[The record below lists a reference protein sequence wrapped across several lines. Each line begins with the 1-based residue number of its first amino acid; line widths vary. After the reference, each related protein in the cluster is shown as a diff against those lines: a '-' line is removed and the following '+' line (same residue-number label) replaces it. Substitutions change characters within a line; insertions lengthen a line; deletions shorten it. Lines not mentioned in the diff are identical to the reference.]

1 MNNLRGMLMSQGD
14 EVLFSTRLKEVTK
27 ADHDEAEGSE
37 FITTLMNGTR
47 NSRDYVLLLSQYT
60 YIYSALEV
68 EVRALV
74 KDPDLAPIFD
84 LRLER
89 MSKIQADLDSL
100 LPAHGLTDLPEPLP
114 ATQDYVR
121 HIRAAADDPARIVAH
136 HYLRYLGDLSG
147 GQIIGRLVER
157 HYGIA
162 PDDLS
167 MWRFEGIDK
176 HKPYK
181 DEYRAKL
188 NVYAVTPERVSS
200 LLEEAAKGFTLNKA
214 LFRELLTQ
222 SQQSTSMSA

>member
-1 MNNLRGMLMSQGD
+1 MSNDD
-14 EVLFSTRLKEVTK
+14 EVLFSARLKEVTK

-47 NSRDYVLLLSQYT
+47 SSRDYVLLLSQYT

-68 EVRALV
+68 EVRALAD
-74 KDPDLAPIFD
+74 DPDLAPIFD

-89 MSKIQADLDSL
+89 LSQIRADLDGL
-100 LPAHGLTDLPEPLP
+100 LPAHGFAEVPAPLP
-114 ATQDYVR
+114 ATDEYVR
-121 HIRAAADDPARIVAH
+121 HIRAAAEDPARVVAH

-147 GQIIGRLVER
+147 GQVIGRLVER

-162 PDDLS
+162 QDDLS

-188 NVYAVTPERVSS
+188 DAYAVTPERASS

-214 LFRELLTQ
+214 LFRDLLTQ
-222 SQQSTSMSA
+222 SQQSALVPA

>member
-1 MNNLRGMLMSQGD
+1 MSLDDQ
-14 EVLFSTRLKEVTK
+14 VLFSARLKEATQS
-27 ADHDEAEGSE
+27 DHREAEGSE

-47 NSRDYVLLLSQYT
+47 TSRDYVLLLSQYT
-60 YIYSALEV
+60 YIYSALET
-68 EVRALV
+68 EVRALAG
-74 KDPDLAPIFD
+74 DADLDPIFD

-89 MSKIQADLDSL
+89 LSKIQADLASL
-100 LPAHGLTDLPEPLP
+100 LPGHGFSNIPEPLG
-114 ATQDYVR
+114 ATKEYVQ
-121 HIRAAADDPARIVAH
+121 HIRAAAGDPARLVAH

-162 PDDLS
+162 QDDLT
-167 MWRFEGIDK
+167 MWRFDGIDK

-188 NVYAVTPERVSS
+188 DAYAVTPERVSS

-214 LFRELLTQ
+214 LFRDLLTQ
-222 SQQSTSMSA
+222 SQQSALMSA

>member
-1 MNNLRGMLMSQGD
+1 MSLDDQ
-14 EVLFSTRLKEVTK
+14 VLFSARLKEATQS
-27 ADHDEAEGSE
+27 DHREAEGSE

-47 NSRDYVLLLSQYT
+47 TSRDYVLLLSQYT
-60 YIYSALEV
+60 YIYSALET
-68 EVRALV
+68 EVRALAG
-74 KDPDLAPIFD
+74 DADLDPIFD

-89 MSKIQADLDSL
+89 MSRIRADLDSL
-100 LPAHGLTDLPEPLP
+100 LPAHGLTDIPEALP
-114 ATQDYVR
+114 ATRDYVR
-121 HIRAAADDPARIVAH
+121 HIRAAAGDPARLVAH

-162 PDDLS
+162 QDDLT
-167 MWRFEGIDK
+167 MWRFDGIDK

-188 NVYAVTPERVSS
+188 DAYAVTPERVSS

-214 LFRELLTQ
+214 LFRDLLTQ
-222 SQQSTSMSA
+222 SQQSTLLSA

>member
-1 MNNLRGMLMSQGD
+1 MSLD
-14 EVLFSTRLKEVTK
+14 DKVLFSARLKEVTQS
-27 ADHDEAEGSE
+27 DHSEAESSE

-47 NSRDYVLLLSQYT
+47 NSRDYVLLLAQYT
-60 YIYSALEV
+60 YIYSALET
-68 EVRALV
+68 EVRALAG
-74 KDPDLAPIFD
+74 DPDLAPIFD

-89 MSKIQADLDSL
+89 MSRINGDLAGL
-100 LPAHGLTDLPEPLP
+100 LPAHGLTDIPEPLE
-114 ATQDYVR
+114 ATRDYVR
-121 HIRAAADDPARIVAH
+121 HIREAASDPARLVAH

-162 PDDLS
+162 QDDLS
-167 MWRFEGIDK
+167 MWRFDGIDK

-188 NVYAVTPERVSS
+188 DAYAVTPERASS

-214 LFRELLTQ
+214 LFRDLLTQ
-222 SQQSTSMSA
+222 SQQSALTSA

>member
-1 MNNLRGMLMSQGD
+1 MSHGD

-47 NSRDYVLLLSQYT
+47 SSRDYVLLLAQYT

-68 EVRALV
+68 EVRALAS
-74 KDPDLAPIFD
+74 DPDLAPIFD

-100 LPAHGLTDLPEPLP
+100 LPAHGLTDIPEALP

-162 PDDLS
+162 QDDLS
-167 MWRFEGIDK
+167 MWRFDGIDK

-188 NVYAVTPERVSS
+188 DVYAVTPERVSS

-214 LFRELLTQ
+214 LFRDLLTQ
-222 SQQSTSMSA
+222 SQQSTLLSA

>member
-1 MNNLRGMLMSQGD
+1 MSHGD
-14 EVLFSTRLKEVTK
+14 EVLFSARLKDVTK

-47 NSRDYVLLLSQYT
+47 SSRDYVLLLSQYT
-60 YIYSALEV
+60 YIYAALETG
-68 EVRALV
+68 VRALAG
-74 KDPDLAPIFD
+74 DPDLAAIFD

-89 MSKIQADLDSL
+89 SPQIKADLDGL
-100 LPAHGLTDLPEPLP
+100 LPAHGLADIPAPLP
-114 ATQDYVR
+114 ATRDYVQ
-121 HIRAAADDPARIVAH
+121 HIRAAAQDPARIVAH

-162 PDDLS
+162 QDDLS

-176 HKPYK
+176 YKPYK

-188 NVYAVTPERVSS
+188 DAYAVTPERASS
-200 LLEEAAKGFTLNKA
+200 LLDEAAKGFTLNKA
-214 LFRELLTQ
+214 LFGELLAQ
-222 SQQSTSMSA
+222 SQQSALMSA

>member
-1 MNNLRGMLMSQGD
+1 MLMSHGD

-47 NSRDYVLLLSQYT
+47 SSRDYVLLLAQYT

-68 EVRALV
+68 EVRALAG
-74 KDPDLAPIFD
+74 DPDLAPIFD

-100 LPAHGLTDLPEPLP
+100 LPAHGLTDIPEALP

-162 PDDLS
+162 QDDLS
-167 MWRFEGIDK
+167 MWRFDGIDK

-214 LFRELLTQ
+214 LFRDLLTQ
-222 SQQSTSMSA
+222 SQQSTLLSA

>member
-1 MNNLRGMLMSQGD
+1 MSHGD
-14 EVLFSTRLKEVTK
+14 EVLFSARLKDVTK

-47 NSRDYVLLLSQYT
+47 SSRDYVLLLSQYT
-60 YIYSALEV
+60 YIYAALET
-68 EVRALV
+68 EVRALAG
-74 KDPDLAPIFD
+74 DPDLAAIFD

-89 MSKIQADLDSL
+89 SPQIKADLDGL
-100 LPAHGLTDLPEPLP
+100 LPAHGLADIPAPLP
-114 ATQDYVR
+114 ATRDYVQ
-121 HIRAAADDPARIVAH
+121 HIRAAAQDPARIVAH

-162 PDDLS
+162 QDDLS

-176 HKPYK
+176 YKPCK

-188 NVYAVTPERVSS
+188 DAYAVTPERASS
-200 LLEEAAKGFTLNKA
+200 LLDEAAKGFTLNKA
-214 LFRELLTQ
+214 LFGELLTQ
-222 SQQSTSMSA
+222 SQQSALMSA

>member
-1 MNNLRGMLMSQGD
+1 M
-14 EVLFSTRLKEVTK
+14 
-27 ADHDEAEGSE
+27 
-37 FITTLMNGTR
+37 
-47 NSRDYVLLLSQYT
+47 
-60 YIYSALEV
+60 
-68 EVRALV
+68 
-74 KDPDLAPIFD
+74 
-84 LRLER
+84 
-89 MSKIQADLDSL
+89 
-100 LPAHGLTDLPEPLP
+100 
-114 ATQDYVR
+114 R

-162 PDDLS
+162 PGDLS